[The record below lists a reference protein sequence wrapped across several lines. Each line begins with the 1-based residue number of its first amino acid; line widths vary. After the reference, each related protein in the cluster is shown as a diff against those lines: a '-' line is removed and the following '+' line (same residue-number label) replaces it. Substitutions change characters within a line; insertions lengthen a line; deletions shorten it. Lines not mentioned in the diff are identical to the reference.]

1 MQKWKAIL
9 LIYFGSCCYTFASF
23 YHLSL
28 GERWR
33 FWRAY
38 AMGMLFVSVE
48 YVFNVLGNK
57 HANRYLTVFQ
67 IMLLIIAFDLVNLY
81 LLNAM
86 LLKNRIHI
94 VRDGVSML
102 LIGAAVAISSDMFGG
117 QASRCITGAEP
128 HP

>member
-1 MQKWKAIL
+1 MQKWQAIIF
-9 LIYFGSCCYTFASF
+9 IYLGSCFYTIASF

-57 HANRYLTVFQ
+57 GANRHITVFQ

-81 LLNAM
+81 LLNAL
-86 LLKNRIHI
+86 LLKNRIRPL
-94 VRDGVSML
+94 RDGVSML
-102 LIGAAVAISSDMFGG
+102 LIGAAVALSSDMFGG
-117 QASRCITGAEP
+117 GSSAA
-128 HP
+128 